1 MSNAERQAHDG
12 AWGLDFGDPDTIDFV
27 YEGPKQKKQNLWG
40 RLFGAKPEP
49 ANDTGS
55 SPLMEH
61 PMSIN
66 MGDKL
71 REQLKSSPVMLRA
84 RDERGWTWLHTE
96 ALAGNLTSIRIFI
109 EAGADPNAR
118 TNDGATALDVA
129 GILGWSHVI
138 DYLRNIT

>member
-1 MSNAERQAHDG
+1 
-12 AWGLDFGDPDTIDFV
+12 
-27 YEGPKQKKQNLWG
+27 
-40 RLFGAKPEP
+40 
-49 ANDTGS
+49 
-55 SPLMEH
+55 
-61 PMSIN
+61 MSIN

-96 ALAGNLTSIRIFI
+96 ALAGNLTSVRIFI